1 MSGPDAPRVHLDPRI
16 FLFAAFAST
25 LSLPAAAQTPE
36 ENLARAITF
45 ATVSHESAADDDLA
59 PFAAQNAWLETTFP
73 HAHAVMRRERV
84 GAASLL
90 YTWPGSDASLAPLLL
105 TSHLDV
111 VPVPDPEAWT
121 HPPFA
126 GVIADGFVWGRG
138 TLDDKTGV
146 VATLDALDRLARQ
159 GFRPRRT
166 VLVAFGHDE
175 EVGGE
180 QGAEAITRLLAAR
193 GVRAWFSLDEGMA
206 IADPGATSLTD
217 VPLALIG
224 VSEKGY
230 LTLRLTARAAGGHSS
245 VPPPSTAIGRL
256 SRAIVRLE
264 ERPLPARSDGV
275 VFDMLRVLAPH
286 TSGIRR
292 LVLAWPG
299 LFGPLIRAQLEE
311 EPNTNAMVRT
321 TTAVTMIDGGVK
333 ANVLPREASARV
345 NFRLLPGDE
354 SGEVIEYV
362 RRAIDDPEIEIA
374 TETVNEASPV
384 ADVKSEA
391 FALLSEVILAG
402 APDVVVAPALVL
414 GGTDTQHYGK
424 ISENGFRFLPVRFG
438 ASDFER
444 VHGRDERVSVENIRA
459 AVDFYE
465 HLVRRA
471 AGGEASTDGP

>member
-1 MSGPDAPRVHLDPRI
+1 MNTLQIGLPTALC
-16 FLFAAFAST
+16 AA

-36 ENLARAITF
+36 EYLARAITF
-45 ATVSHESAADDDLA
+45 ATISHESAEDFDAA
-59 PFAAQNAWLETTFP
+59 PFAAQNAWLEATFP
-73 HAHAVMRRERV
+73 HAHAVMQREEV

-90 YTWPGSDASLAPLLL
+90 YTWPGSDSSLAPMLL

-111 VPVPDPEAWT
+111 VPVPDPESWT
-121 HPPFA
+121 QPPFA

-138 TLDDKTGV
+138 ALDDKTGV

-180 QGAEAITRLLAAR
+180 QGAGAITRLLEER
-193 GVRAWFSLDEGMA
+193 GVRAWFSLDEGLA
-206 IADPGATSLTD
+206 IADTGATSLTD

-224 VSEKGY
+224 VAEKGF
-230 LTLRLTARAAGGHSS
+230 LTLRLTARGAGGHSS

-264 ERPLPARSDGV
+264 ERPLPARSEGV
-275 VFDMLRVLAPH
+275 VSDMLRAIAPH
-286 TSGIRR
+286 TSGLQR
-292 LVLAWPG
+292 LALTWPD
-299 LFGPLIRAQLEE
+299 LFGPLIRAQLEG
-311 EPNTNAMVRT
+311 EPSTNAMVRT

-362 RRAIDDPEIEIA
+362 RRAIDDPEIEIEA
-374 TETVNEASPV
+374 ETVNEASPV
-384 ADVKSEA
+384 ADVRSEA
-391 FALLSEVILAG
+391 FALLAEVVREG
-402 APDVVVAPALVL
+402 APDAVVAPALVL
-414 GGTDTQHYGK
+414 GGTDTQHYAR

-465 HLVRRA
+465 RLVRRA
-471 AGGEASTDGP
+471 AGPPDVATASD